1 MTDEQAPAP
10 ASPEQATAEQP
21 TMTPEAARVEADRL
35 MGDEKFSQQWQN
47 KGPGHDFAV
56 QRISELNRI
65 AHRDTGTSDAL
76 PVVDE
81 RSPSQDG
88 PEQTGFTESDYISA
102 GLGVKERVGMTE
114 AEVENLTT
122 TLNEVA
128 VSSQIEPR
136 EMKTLAGEIEKSIAA
151 ETRNGYAHDAD
162 ATANTALESLRK
174 DWGDNFD
181 ANLATFHSALAA
193 TGEHREFIGNAILRA
208 GPSTATWAIKR
219 LVSRGRNAAR

>member
-10 ASPEQATAEQP
+10 VSTEQAPAEQP
-21 TMTPEAARVEADRL
+21 TMTPDAARVEADRL
-35 MGDEKFSQQWQN
+35 MGDATFSQQWQH

-56 QRISELNRI
+56 QKISELTRI
-65 AHRDTGTSDAL
+65 AHGHAGTSDAL

-81 RSPSQDG
+81 RSPSKDG

-102 GLGVKERVGMTE
+102 GLGVQERVGMTS

-136 EMKTLAGEIEKSIAA
+136 EMKTLAGEIERSIAA
-151 ETRNGYAHDAD
+151 EARNGYAHDAE
-162 ATANTALESLRK
+162 ATANTTLENLRK
-174 DWGDNFD
+174 DWGDSFD
-181 ANLATFHSALAA
+181 ANLATFQDALAA
-193 TGEHREFIGNAILRA
+193 TSEHRDFIGNAILRS